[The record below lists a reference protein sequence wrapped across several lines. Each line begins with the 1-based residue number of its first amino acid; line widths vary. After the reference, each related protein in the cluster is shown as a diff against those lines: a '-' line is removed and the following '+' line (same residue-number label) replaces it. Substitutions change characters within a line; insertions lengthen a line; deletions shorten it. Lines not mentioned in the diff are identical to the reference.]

1 MVAKYDSDLKE
12 FKFNYQNIMIKQYGV
27 DWVAQYG
34 NRAEIEHVNIKMI
47 QDGTDIH
54 QRAEGRVKAHH
65 REKEEITKETLKKQ
79 ANIFKPEDVEMTDLD
94 EASIVNG

>member
-65 REKEEITKETLKKQ
+65 REREINCEGDTEEIGQRPK
-79 ANIFKPEDVEMTDLD
+79 
-94 EASIVNG
+94 SIGCGYSRPLLIINS